1 MNFKKSE
8 NNKLFL
14 EKYKLNENI
23 HSEKIKY
30 FKSQKWSKDT
40 WDNLIHL
47 NLLLKKIKNNCP
59 DIKYGLNLTRDSY
72 YYVLI
77 SEHYKTFQKM
87 PFFDPNN
94 SINRKI
100 MELINQNIFETKEKN
115 ITNEN
120 LLIVAEQKFLKID
133 KYKEIEIKYSYN
145 HKQKSIY
152 LPKKCNY

>member
-1 MNFKKSE
+1 
-8 NNKLFL
+8 
-14 EKYKLNENI
+14 
-23 HSEKIKY
+23 
-30 FKSQKWSKDT
+30 
-40 WDNLIHL
+40 
-47 NLLLKKIKNNCP
+47 
-59 DIKYGLNLTRDSY
+59 
-72 YYVLI
+72 
-77 SEHYKTFQKM
+77 M

-100 MELINQNIFETKEKN
+100 MELINQNIFEKKEKN
-115 ITNEN
+115 IKNEN